1 MASSW
6 GRTLVIANPVAQSG
20 RGERGACEVEE
31 ALAIGAA
38 PASSY
43 DVCCTEGPG
52 HAEELARGAAAY
64 DTVLVLGGD
73 GVVHEA
79 ANGLMRLDA
88 SVRPRLGVVPLGSG
102 NDFAR
107 TAGITARNRPGQAL
121 RELARGSEQTFDLG
135 WVASDAAPDGTWFVE
150 TLSFGLDAAV
160 ALGSMEARKQ
170 SGAHGTRLF
179 GALGLDVFARNRE
192 PYAYKA
198 TLWDASGMAHAIEG
212 REIVCAVQ
220 VGPTYGGG
228 FRICPQ
234 ASPTDGL
241 LNLCRS
247 VAVPSV
253 PRTLAL
259 FVRARAGLHVGSP
272 VVELC
277 TFDGMEL
284 RFCDREP
291 PCQVDGEELRG
302 MRFEIRSVPGAL
314 RVLCGG
320 RWRGAH

>member
-20 RGERGACEVEE
+20 QGARGAREIEE
-31 ALAIGAA
+31 ALAAGDA

-43 DVCCTEGPG
+43 DVRLTEGPG
-52 HAEELARGAAAY
+52 HAEKLATEAQPY

-88 SVRPRLGVVPLGSG
+88 PVRPRFGVVPLGSG

-107 TAGITARNRPGQAL
+107 TAGIAARNRPVRAL
-121 RELARGSEQTFDLG
+121 RELAQGVERTFDLG
-135 WVASDAAPDGTWFVE
+135 WVASDAAPTGTWFVE

-160 ALGSMEARKQ
+160 ALGSMETRRR

-179 GALGLDVFARNRE
+179 GALGLDVFARNRD
-192 PYAYKA
+192 PYAYQA
-198 TLWDASGMAHAIEG
+198 TLWDSAGATYAIEG
-212 REIVCAVQ
+212 RELVFAVQ

-234 ASPTDGL
+234 ASPADGL
-241 LNLCRS
+241 LDLCRS

-259 FVRARAGLHVGSP
+259 FMRARLGLHTGSSA
-272 VVELC
+272 VEFR
-277 TFDGMEL
+277 TFERMEL

-302 MRFEIRSVPGAL
+302 MRFEIRSAPGAL
-314 RVLCGG
+314 RVLCGT
-320 RWRGAH
+320 RAPR